1 MTLPRVETLGHGGNV
16 LGAKQLSLVL
26 LWLLECH
33 LLLWLLECHLLLWLL
48 ECHLLQLLWLL
59 ESPLLLE
66 RSGCREPLVP
76 QQVELLLRL
85 LLAEAVDIE
94 GVAIA
99 EVGLGRVAGD
109 VVPLLVQPK
118 GGLSLL
124 LQRAQLLLQDVQLL
138 LPGPELLLGLL
149 LLQAELLL
157 LLWLLLLDGELLRDG
172 GDGGR

>member
-33 LLLWLLECHLLLWLL
+33 LLLWLLECHLL
-48 ECHLLQLLWLL
+48 QLLWLL
-59 ESPLLLE
+59 ERHLLLE
-66 RSGCREPLVP
+66 RSWCREPLVA

-85 LLAEAVDIE
+85 LLPEAVDVE

-109 VVPLLVQPK
+109 VVPLLVQPE

-124 LQRAQLLLQDVQLL
+124 LQSAQLLLQDVQLL
-138 LPGPELLLGLL
+138 LPGPELLLLWLL

-157 LLWLLLLDGELLRDG
+157 LLLLGELLLLLRGDGGRSSLRDG
-172 GDGGR
+172 G